1 MQRRIKRVN
10 KLSITELRRLAK
22 QAAVKV
28 TLLDEAENRQQEA
41 VDLAAKELALY
52 ASAIEYKKAIKK
64 NKKFSY

>member
-1 MQRRIKRVN
+1 MQRRVKRVN

-28 TLLDEAENRQQEA
+28 TLLDEAENRKQDA